1 MGGSLS
7 ARLATHVPRVGRGLS
22 RLLLPWPGLISGL
35 LALRVPEF
43 WQAVATGGH
52 WLTAGAQMLANDAL
66 AALHGWMWW
75 CVLAWPCLTIRLVRG
90 QLLALGALGSLVL
103 LAQAAL
109 VHYFQVAGVPLG
121 ADLLAYSLDELR
133 TTVQASQT
141 PWPMD
146 VLSALGLGLL
156 CLWGVVWDIGWSRA
170 QQLTDGSLPDHGD
183 GHVPETVAL
192 RPSLALGLLGLS
204 LLSAA
209 ALPLQWTPD
218 QATAATAQAA
228 LNQNKL
234 AVFAG
239 DVLAQTWQQA
249 TDPKTGA
256 LMAGGDPA
264 YPFAR
269 PESTPDTLGPHL
281 ALKDGEPPHLIVLVV
296 EGLGRSFSG
305 PQARLG
311 SFTPFLDELAARS
324 LYWDNFL
331 ATQGRTFAVLPSLF
345 GSLPFGP
352 HGSRPLVHDSLLSVL
367 KAQGYDLR
375 YFMGSNLAFDQQGA
389 YMASEGVDTQMSE
402 RDFDRPER
410 RLSEWGYADG
420 DLLEAMVQRLRQ
432 VKNQPSVTVVQTM
445 SMHSPFV
452 VPEQAHYRRL
462 VDARLDTL
470 GLGAEQRAE
479 VQRQRDVYASVMY
492 TDAMLRRFFQDLA
505 QLPSWRN
512 TVVVITGDHRLPEIP
527 MVHKL
532 ERYHVPLL
540 VASPLL
546 RGQLQV
552 KAVSSH
558 FDLAPS
564 ILAMLSQRYGWAT
577 PASVAWM
584 GTGLDTATEFRN
596 LHALPLQQ
604 TKTELSDYI
613 SGLNYWGQG
622 RLYRIGDGL
631 QPEPMDNPALQAR
644 LGQELAQ
651 LKAAMASLNT
661 AQRLTPPASAG
672 QRRPYVANQ
681 RTLEPKGHASD
692 VEGVVVSGLQ
702 PHWPAPEQ
710 LQVQGVFHHNGPG
723 ASATFVPLL
732 VVSDAQGQEWGE
744 AYGVATQLAE
754 GQSTEVRLQLV
765 LRPEILARGP
775 LFASLVVS
783 HPDNGKP
790 IGQGQ
795 YHVPVRP

>member
-1 MGGSLS
+1 MGSSLPS
-7 ARLATHVPRVGRGLS
+7 KLTTLVSQVGRGLS
-22 RLLLPWPGLISGL
+22 RLMLPWPGLILGL
-35 LALRVPEF
+35 LALRVPEC
-43 WQAVATGGH
+43 WQAMASGGP
-52 WLTAGAQMLANDAL
+52 WLAALGQMLVNDAL
-66 AALHGWMWW
+66 AVLHGWLWW
-75 CVLAWPCLTIRLVRG
+75 CVLAWPCLAIRSQRG

-103 LAQAAL
+103 LVQAAL

-121 ADLLAYSLDELR
+121 ADLLAYSMEELR
-133 TTVQASQT
+133 TTVQASQA
-141 PWPMD
+141 PWPLD
-146 VLSALGLGLL
+146 VLAALGLGLL
-156 CLWGVVWDIGWSRA
+156 CLWGFVWRWGRLLSIKPLSDQAGGQEAA
-170 QQLTDGSLPDHGD
+170 QEVGATSP
-183 GHVPETVAL
+183 
-192 RPSLALGLLGLS
+192 RLALGLLGLS
-204 LLSAA
+204 VWGAA
-209 ALPLQWTPD
+209 ALPVQWTPD
-218 QATAATAQAA
+218 QATTATAQAA
-228 LNQNKL
+228 LQQNKL

-239 DVLAQTWQQA
+239 DVLAKTWQQA
-249 TDPKTGA
+249 TGPKTSA
-256 LMAGGDPA
+256 LLAGGDA
-264 YPFAR
+264 VYPFAR

-281 ALKDGEPPHLIVLVV
+281 ALKDGEPPHLVFIVV

-324 LYWDNFL
+324 LYWENFL
-331 ATQGRTFAVLPSLF
+331 ATQGRTFAVLPSVF

-352 HGSRPLVHDSLLSVL
+352 HGSRPLAHDSLLSVL
-367 KAQGYDLR
+367 KTQGYALR

-389 YMASEGVDTQMSE
+389 YMASEGVDDQMSE
-402 RDFDRPER
+402 RDFDRTER

-420 DLLEAMVQRLRQ
+420 DLLEAVAQRLRQ
-432 VKNQPSVTVVQTM
+432 AKNQPAVTVVQTM

-462 VDARLDTL
+462 VNARLDTL
-470 GLGAEQRAE
+470 GLSAEQRAE
-479 VQRQRDVYASVMY
+479 VLRQRDVYASVMY
-492 TDAMLRRFFQDLA
+492 TDAMLRRFFEDMA

-546 RGQLQV
+546 RQPLQV

-558 FDLAPS
+558 FDVAPS

-577 PASVAWM
+577 PATVAWM
-584 GTGLDTATEFRN
+584 GTGLDTASEFRN

-604 TKTELSDYI
+604 TKTELSDYV
-613 SGLNYWGQG
+613 SGLNYSAQD
-622 RLYRIGDGL
+622 RLYRIGEGL

-644 LGQELAQ
+644 LRQELAQ
-651 LKAAMASLNT
+651 LTAAMASLSS
-661 AQRLTPPASAG
+661 AERLTPPATAG
-672 QRRPYVANQ
+672 QRTPYVASQ
-681 RTLEPKGHASD
+681 RTLEPRGHASD

-702 PHWPAPEQ
+702 PQWPAPEQ

-732 VVSDAQGQEWGE
+732 VVSDAQGKEWGE

-754 GQSTEVRLQLV
+754 GQSTEVRLQLG
-765 LRPEILARGP
+765 LRPEALAHGP

-783 HPDNGKP
+783 HPDTGKP

>member
-1 MGGSLS
+1 MPL
-7 ARLATHVPRVGRGLS
+7 RLTTLVPRVGRGLS
-22 RLLLPWPGLISGL
+22 RLTLPWPGLILGL
-35 LALRVPEF
+35 LALRVPEC
-43 WQAVATGGH
+43 WQAMASGGP
-52 WLTAGAQMLANDAL
+52 WLAAWGQMLVNDAL
-66 AALHGWMWW
+66 AVLHGWLWW
-75 CVLAWPCLTIRLVRG
+75 CVLAWPCLAIRSVRG

-103 LAQAAL
+103 LVQAAL

-121 ADLLAYSLDELR
+121 ADLVAYSLEELR
-133 TTVQASQT
+133 TTVQASQA
-141 PWPMD
+141 PWPLD
-146 VLSALGLGLL
+146 VLAALGLGLL
-156 CLWGVVWDIGWSRA
+156 CLWGFVWHWGRPLSIKP
-170 QQLTDGSLPDHGD
+170 LPDQAGNQ
-183 GHVPETVAL
+183 GSAQEVGASSP
-192 RPSLALGLLGLS
+192 RLALGLLGLS
-204 LLSAA
+204 VWGAA

-218 QATAATAQAA
+218 QATTAPAQAA
-228 LNQNKL
+228 LQQNKL

-239 DVLAQTWQQA
+239 DVLAKTWQQA
-249 TDPKTGA
+249 TGPKTSA
-256 LMAGGDPA
+256 LLAGGDAA

-269 PESTPDTLGPHL
+269 TESTPDTLGPHL
-281 ALKDGEPPHLIVLVV
+281 ALKDGEPPHLVFIVV

-305 PQARLG
+305 PKARLG

-324 LYWDNFL
+324 LYWENFL
-331 ATQGRTFAVLPSLF
+331 ATQGRTFAVLPSVF

-352 HGSRPLVHDSLLSVL
+352 HGSRPLAHDSLLSVL
-367 KAQGYDLR
+367 KTQGYALR

-389 YMASEGVDTQMSE
+389 YMASEGVDDQMSE

-420 DLLEAMVQRLRQ
+420 DLLEAVVQRLRQ
-432 VKNQPSVTVVQTM
+432 AKNQPAVTVVQTM

-470 GLGAEQRAE
+470 DLSAEQRAE
-479 VQRQRDVYASVMY
+479 VLRQRDVYASVMY
-492 TDAMLRRFFQDLA
+492 TDGMLRRFFEDMA

-546 RGQLQV
+546 RQPLQV

-558 FDLAPS
+558 FDVTPS

-577 PASVAWM
+577 PATVAWM
-584 GTGLDTATEFRN
+584 GTGLDTASEFRN

-604 TKTELSDYI
+604 TKTELSDYV
-613 SGLNYWGQG
+613 SGLNYSAQD

-631 QPEPMDNPALQAR
+631 QPEPIDNPALQAR
-644 LGQELAQ
+644 LRQELAL
-651 LKAAMASLNT
+651 LKAAMASMNK
-661 AQRLTPPASAG
+661 AERLTPPATAG
-672 QRRPYVANQ
+672 QRKPYLAKQ
-681 RTLEPKGHASD
+681 RTLEPRGHASD
-692 VEGVVVSGLQ
+692 VEGVVVSGLLSQ
-702 PHWPAPEQ
+702 WPAPEQ

-732 VVSDAQGQEWGE
+732 VVSDAQGKEWGE

-765 LRPEILARGP
+765 LRPEALAHGP

-783 HPDNGKP
+783 HPDTGKP

>member
-1 MGGSLS
+1 MGGSLH
-7 ARLATHVPRVGRGLS
+7 ARLTTLVLRLGQGLS
-22 RLLLPWPGLISGL
+22 RLMLPWPGLILGL
-35 LALRVPEF
+35 LALRVPEC
-43 WQAVATGGH
+43 WQAMASGGS
-52 WLTAGAQMLANDAL
+52 WLTAWGQMLANDAL
-66 AALHGWMWW
+66 ALLHGWLWW
-75 CVLAWPCLTIRLVRG
+75 CLLAWPCLVIRSLRG

-103 LAQAAL
+103 LVQAAL

-133 TTVQASQT
+133 TTVQASQA
-141 PWPMD
+141 PWPLD
-146 VLSALGLGLL
+146 VLAALGLGLL
-156 CLWGVVWDIGWSRA
+156 CLWGFVWPWGRPLSIKP
-170 QQLTDGSLPDHGD
+170 LPDQAG
-183 GHVPETVAL
+183 GQGAAQEVGAN
-192 RPSLALGLLGLS
+192 RPHLAMGLLGLS
-204 LLSAA
+204 VLGAA
-209 ALPLQWTPD
+209 ALPVQWLPD
-218 QATAATAQAA
+218 EATAAPAQAA
-228 LNQNKL
+228 LQQNKL

-239 DVLAQTWQQA
+239 DVLAKSWQQA
-249 TDPKTGA
+249 TGPKTSA

-269 PESTPDTLGPHL
+269 PESTPDTLGPHM
-281 ALKDGEPPHLIVLVV
+281 ALRDGEPPSLVFIVV

-324 LYWDNFL
+324 LYWENFL
-331 ATQGRTFAVLPSLF
+331 ATQGRTFAVLPSVL

-367 KAQGYDLR
+367 KTQGYTLR

-389 YMASEGVDTQMSE
+389 YMASEGVDDQMSE

-410 RLSEWGYADG
+410 RLSEWGFADG
-420 DLLEAMVQRLRQ
+420 ELLEAVVQRLRQ
-432 VKNQPSVTVVQTM
+432 AKNQPAVTVVQTM

-470 GLGAEQRAE
+470 DLGAEQRAE
-479 VQRQRDVYASVMY
+479 VLRQRDVYASVMY
-492 TDAMLRRFFQDLA
+492 TDAMLRRFFEDMA
-505 QLPSWRN
+505 RLPSWRN
-512 TVVVITGDHRLPEIP
+512 TVVMITGDHRLPEIP

-540 VASPLL
+540 VTSPLL
-546 RGQLQV
+546 RGPLQV

-558 FDLAPS
+558 FDVAPS
-564 ILAMLSQRYGWAT
+564 ILALLSQRYGWAT
-577 PASVAWM
+577 PATVAWM
-584 GTGLDTATEFRN
+584 GTGLDTASEFRN

-604 TKTELSDYI
+604 TKTELSDFI
-613 SGLNYWGQG
+613 SGLNYWSQD

-631 QPEPMDNPALQAR
+631 QPEPMDNPPLQAR
-644 LGQELAQ
+644 LRQELAQ
-651 LKAAMASLNT
+651 LKAAMASLNK
-661 AQRLTPPASAG
+661 AERLTPPASAG
-672 QRRPYVANQ
+672 QRKPYVANQ
-681 RTLEPKGHASD
+681 RTLEPRGHASD

-702 PHWPAPEQ
+702 PKWPSPEQ

-732 VVSDAQGQEWGE
+732 VVSDAQGKEWGE
-744 AYGVATQLAE
+744 AYGVATRLAE
-754 GQSTEVRLQLV
+754 GQSTEVRLQLM
-765 LRPEILARGP
+765 LGREALAHGP

-783 HPDNGKP
+783 HPDTGKP

-795 YHVPVRP
+795 YHVPVHP

>member
-1 MGGSLS
+1 M
-7 ARLATHVPRVGRGLS
+7 
-22 RLLLPWPGLISGL
+22 LPWAGLILGL
-35 LALRVPEF
+35 LALRVPEYR
-43 WQAVATGGH
+43 QALAAGDPWLAAGG
-52 WLTAGAQMLANDAL
+52 QMLANDAL
-66 AALHGWMWW
+66 AVLHGWLWW
-75 CVLAWPCLTIRLVRG
+75 CLLAWPCLAIRSVRG
-90 QLLALGALGSLVL
+90 QWLALGALGSLVL
-103 LAQAAL
+103 LVQAAL

-133 TTVQASQT
+133 TTVQASQA
-141 PWPMD
+141 PWPLD
-146 VLSALGLGLL
+146 VLVALGLGLL
-156 CLWGVVWDIGWSRA
+156 SLWGLVWRLGWRRE
-170 QQLTDGSLPDHGD
+170 QPLTAEPLSDQVGGRVTQV
-183 GHVPETVAL
+183 GTL
-192 RPSLALGLLGLS
+192 RPRLALGLLGLS

-209 ALPLQWTPD
+209 ALPVQWTPD
-218 QATAATAQAA
+218 QVSAPPAQAA

-239 DVLAQTWQQA
+239 DVLAKTWQQA
-249 TDPKTGA
+249 TVPPTSA
-256 LMAGGDPA
+256 LVAGGDPA

-281 ALKDGEPPHLIVLVV
+281 ALKDAEPPHLMVLVV

-324 LYWDNFL
+324 MYWENFL
-331 ATQGRTFAVLPSLF
+331 ATQGRTFAVLPSVL

-352 HGSRPLVHDSLLSVL
+352 HGSRPLTHDSLLSVL
-367 KAQGYDLR
+367 KTQGYALR

-420 DLLEAMVQRLRQ
+420 DLLEAVVQRLRQ
-432 VKNQPSVTVVQTM
+432 AKDQPSVTVVQTM

-452 VPEQAHYRRL
+452 VPEQAQYRRL
-462 VDARLDTL
+462 VEARLDTL

-479 VQRQRDVYASVMY
+479 VLRQRDVYASVMY
-492 TDAMLRRFFQDLA
+492 TDAMLRRFFDDLA

-546 RGQLQV
+546 HRPLQV

-558 FDLAPS
+558 FDVAPS
-564 ILAMLSQRYGWAT
+564 LLALLSHRYGWAT
-577 PASVAWM
+577 PATVAWM
-584 GTGLDTATEFRN
+584 GTGLDTASEFRN

-631 QPEPMDNPALQAR
+631 QPEPMDNPVLQAR
-644 LGQELAQ
+644 LDQELTQ
-651 LKAAMASLNT
+651 LKTAMANLNT
-661 AQRLTPPASAG
+661 AKRLTPPASAG
-672 QRRPYVANQ
+672 QRTTYVANQ
-681 RTLEPKGHASD
+681 RTLEPQGHASD

-702 PHWPAPEQ
+702 PQWPAPEQ

-732 VVSDAQGQEWGE
+732 VVSDAQGREWGE

-765 LRPEILARGP
+765 LRPEALARGP